1 MLFPAITNTNLTLKN
16 IFPGEVSSEY
26 ISWLKDPTVN
36 RFMEFRHQEISLAKQ
51 KLFIDS
57 INASED
63 SSIFGIFLDHALFV
77 GTIKIGLINSAH
89 ATADLGIFIGRVEH
103 HGKGI
108 GTNAIGSLCA
118 RFAEIS
124 LIRKLNASVISKNF
138 GSLRAFEKN
147 GFVQEG
153 LRRQQYKGP
162 NGATEDEILLG
173 KIL

>member
-1 MLFPAITNTNLTLKN
+1 MLFPAIINANLTLKN
-16 IFPGEVSSEY
+16 IFPDEVSSEY
-26 ISWLKDPTVN
+26 IGWLRDPIVN
-36 RFMEFRHQEISLAKQ
+36 RFMEFRHQEISLARQ
-51 KLFIDS
+51 KFFIDS

-63 SSIFGIFLDHALFV
+63 SSIFGIFLDHVLFV
-77 GTIKIGLINSAH
+77 GTIKIGPINSKH
-89 ATADLGIFIGRVEH
+89 ATADLGIFIGNVEH

-118 RFAEIS
+118 RFAEMS
-124 LIRKLNASVISKNF
+124 VIRKVNAGVISKNF

-153 LRRQQYKGP
+153 LRRQQYEGP
-162 NGATEDEILLG
+162 NGTTEDEVLLG